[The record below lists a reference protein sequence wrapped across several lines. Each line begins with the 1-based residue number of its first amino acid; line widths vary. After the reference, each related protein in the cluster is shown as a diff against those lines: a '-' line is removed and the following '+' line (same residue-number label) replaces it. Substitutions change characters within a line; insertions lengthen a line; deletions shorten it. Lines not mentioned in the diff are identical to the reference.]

1 MASSGKAAEPKTAAD
16 AAMHLTVAHKDE
28 RKKQRAQRIEQRF
41 ANEAKEKG
49 LARVRS
55 PCSASKGLLRC

>member
-1 MASSGKAAEPKTAAD
+1 MASSKAESKSAD
-16 AAMHLTVAHKDE
+16 AALHQTVSQKDE

-49 LARVRS
+49 LARVRI
-55 PCSASKGLLRC
+55 